1 MDWKRR
7 WQPSFPRRQN
17 GGSGGSQRD
26 PAGKAWLTKYRYQS
40 LTKGQPRQPAK
51 RAERPE
57 PGEVHVFSPPG
68 HLSSILSRSAGAI
81 VRVLTLAAWLVAVA
95 GPVRGMELD
104 LQPLRATQFALAGDA
119 TRVRMVMHFDREPLA
134 RWFLLRSPHRLVI
147 DLPEAAFA
155 VDPDSLKPRGLVR
168 EIRYGHLDAGRSRM
182 IVSSK
187 GPFKVEAFDVLKNE
201 TSPGYRL
208 VLDIVA
214 AGEREFEQALSLQ
227 ADKTGSTA
235 APKGDRLG
243 ETAEP
248 GPRKR
253 FTIAID
259 AGHGGIDGGAAG
271 LTGTVEKDI
280 TLAFALELKQALEAS
295 GRYALVMTRDKDEF
309 LRLDDR
315 VRIARQAEADL
326 FISIHADTIRARGVN
341 GATVYT
347 VSDRASDE
355 DARALAERENLADQL
370 AGIDVSEENRE
381 VADILT
387 DLVRRETHSFSL
399 RFARTLVGELSTQ
412 IEMIK
417 NPHRS
422 AGFRVLRAPDVPS
435 VLVELGYLSDAG
447 DEKRLNDPDWRK
459 KAIGSI
465 SAAVS
470 AFAGDRAGAGG

>member
-1 MDWKRR
+1 MLLCL
-7 WQPSFPRRQN
+7 SLF
-17 GGSGGSQRD
+17 GG
-26 PAGKAWLTKYRYQS
+26 LV
-40 LTKGQPRQPAK
+40 
-51 RAERPE
+51 RAEE
-57 PGEVHVFSPPG
+57 Q
-68 HLSSILSRSAGAI
+68 AG
-81 VRVLTLAAWLVAVA
+81 
-95 GPVRGMELD
+95 D
-104 LQPLRATQFALAGDA
+104 LLRATQFTMAGDA
-119 TRVRMVMHFDREPLA
+119 TRVRLVLHFDREPPA

-147 DLPEAAFA
+147 DLPETTFA
-155 VDPDSLKPRGLVR
+155 IDPDSLKSRGLVR
-168 EIRYGHLDAGRSRM
+168 EIRVGQIDAGRSRM
-182 IVSSK
+182 IIGSK
-187 GPFKVEAFDVLKNE
+187 GPFKVESFDVLQNE

-208 VLDIVA
+208 VADLTA
-214 AGEREFEQALSLQ
+214 AGEKQFEEALSLQ
-227 ADKTGSTA
+227 ADRTGSTA

-243 ETAEP
+243 EAAP
-248 GPRKR
+248 PPASKR
-253 FTIAID
+253 FTIVLD
-259 AGHGGIDGGAAG
+259 PGHGGIDGGAAG

-280 TLAFALELKQALEAS
+280 TLAFAVELRQSLDQA
-295 GRYALVMTRDKDEF
+295 GGYATVMTREKDEF

-355 DARALAERENLADQL
+355 DARALAERENLADQV
-370 AGIDVSEENRE
+370 AGIIVTDENRN

-399 RFARTLVGELSTQ
+399 RFARTLVGELSTE

-447 DEKRLNDPDWRK
+447 DEMRLKDPEWRK
-459 KAIGSI
+459 KAIRSI
-465 SAAVS
+465 SS
-470 AFAGDRAGAGG
+470 AIAEFAGNRAGAGG